1 METAHSPPP
10 GSKEEDTAFA
20 RIQARFPEIYRD
32 IFSDPKAPRTVV
44 VMPSMSLDE
53 RELAKIEGVIH
64 YEERMLCLLMLLRL
78 PRTQMIYVTSVPLD
92 PAVVDYYLHLLP
104 GIPGAHARE
113 RLQLITVDH
122 DSLTPLSKKVLDR
135 PETLAQLK
143 NAIAYP
149 ESAHMACFNTTA
161 FEKTLAVQLGI
172 PIYGCDPALAYL
184 GNKTMSRTIFKEVG
198 LDVPDGFE
206 DLRDENDIAKALVAL
221 RQRNPRASEAV
232 IKLNDGFSGEGNA
245 VVPLASL
252 DEAAFPEKEARRLLR
267 SEIQFEAR
275 GETWEDYLEKF
286 DLMKGILEV
295 MIEAD
300 HKESPS
306 VQLRINPLGEV
317 NLVSTHDQVLSGP
330 SGQIYEGCTFPA
342 DPEYRIHLHKAGMAV
357 GEALRDRGVLGRIGV
372 DFVSVP
378 EADYWRNY
386 AIEINI
392 RKGGTTLPYLMLE
405 FLTDGSY
412 DPHSGLFFTPTGES
426 RSYYATDNLVR
437 KSYRGLTPSQLID
450 SAVLENVHY
459 HAASQQGLVFH
470 MLGAVTDFGK
480 IGVLSIAPTIEE
492 ARHQYET
499 TVETLDAATEAR
511 NGD

>member
-1 METAHSPPP
+1 METAHLPPP
-10 GSKEEDTAFA
+10 GSKEEDAAFA
-20 RIQARFPEIYRD
+20 RIQERFPSIYRD

-78 PRTQMIYVTSVPLD
+78 PRTQLIYVTSVPLN
-92 PAVVDYYLHLLP
+92 PAVIDYYLHLLP

-113 RLQLITVDH
+113 RLQLITVD
-122 DSLTPLSKKVLDR
+122 DSSLTPLSKKILDR
-135 PETLAQLK
+135 PDVLAELERS
-143 NAIAYP
+143 IAFP
-149 ESAHMACFNTTA
+149 GAAHMACFNTTA
-161 FEKTLAVQLGI
+161 LEKTLAVQLGI

-184 GNKTMSRTIFKEVG
+184 GNKTMSRKIFKDVG
-198 LDVPDGFE
+198 LEVPDGFE
-206 DLRDENDIAKALVAL
+206 GLRDEGDIVEALVAL
-221 RQRNPRASEAV
+221 HQRNPRTSEAV
-232 IKLNDGFSGEGNA
+232 LKLNDGFSGEGNA
-245 VVPLASL
+245 VVPLATL
-252 DEAAFPEKEARRLLR
+252 EEAAFPEKEARRILR
-267 SEIQFEAR
+267 SGIRFEAR
-275 GETWEDYLEKF
+275 DENWESYLEKF
-286 DLMKGILEV
+286 DTMEGILEV

-330 SGQIYEGCTFPA
+330 SGQIFQGCSFPA
-342 DPEYRIHLHKAGMAV
+342 DREYRIHLHRAGMAV
-357 GEALRDRGVLGRIGV
+357 GEELRDRGVLGRIGV

-378 EADYWRNY
+378 EADSWRNY

-412 DPHSGLFFTPTGES
+412 DPSSGLFFTPTGDS

-437 KSYRGLTPSQLID
+437 ESYRGLYPKQLID
-450 SAVLENVHY
+450 SAVLESLHY
-459 HAASQQGLVFH
+459 HAASQRGLVFH

-480 IGVLSIAPTIEE
+480 IGVLSIAPSIKE
-492 ARHQYET
+492 ARRQYEAA
-499 TVETLDAATEAR
+499 VQTLDAATADR
-511 NGD
+511 VS

>member
-1 METAHSPPP
+1 MPPP
-10 GSKEEDTAFA
+10 GSKEEDAAFA
-20 RIQARFPEIYRD
+20 RIQERFPSIYRD

-44 VMPSMSLDE
+44 VLPSMSLDE

-78 PRTQMIYVTSVPLD
+78 PRTQLIYVTSVPLD
-92 PAVVDYYLHLLP
+92 PAVIDYYLHLLP
-104 GIPGAHARE
+104 GIPGAHARD
-113 RLQLITVDH
+113 RLQLITVDD
-122 DSLTPLSKKVLDR
+122 DSLTPLSRKVLDR
-135 PETLAQLK
+135 PGVLAELRR
-143 NAIAYP
+143 AIAFP
-149 ESAHMACFNTTA
+149 EAAHMACFNTTA
-161 FEKTLAVQLGI
+161 LEKTMAVQLGI

-184 GNKTMSRTIFKEVG
+184 GNKTMSRTIFKDVG

-206 DLRDENDIAKALVAL
+206 DLRDEGDIVAALLAL
-221 RQRNPRASEAV
+221 HERNPRADKAV

-245 VVPLASL
+245 VVPLESL
-252 DEAAFPEKEARRLLR
+252 DEASFPDKEARRLLR
-267 SEIQFEAR
+267 SEIRFEAR
-275 GETWEDYLEKF
+275 DETWDSYLEKF
-286 DLMKGILEV
+286 ALMKGILEV
-295 MIEAD
+295 MVEAD

-330 SGQIYEGCTFPA
+330 SGQIFQGCSFPA
-342 DPEYRIHLHKAGMAV
+342 DREYRMHLHRSGMAV
-357 GEALRDRGVLGRIGV
+357 GEELRDRGVLGRVGV

-378 EADYWRNY
+378 EEDSWRNY

-412 DPHSGLFFTPTGES
+412 DPSSGLFFTPTGDS

-437 KSYRGLTPSQLID
+437 DSYRGLAPSELID
-450 SAVLENVHY
+450 SAVLEGLHY
-459 HAASQQGLVFH
+459 NAASQQGLVFH

-480 IGVLSIAPTIEE
+480 IGVLSISPTIEE
-492 ARHQYET
+492 AQRQYET
-499 TVETLDAATEAR
+499 AVAVLDAAT
-511 NGD
+511 GDSNSQ